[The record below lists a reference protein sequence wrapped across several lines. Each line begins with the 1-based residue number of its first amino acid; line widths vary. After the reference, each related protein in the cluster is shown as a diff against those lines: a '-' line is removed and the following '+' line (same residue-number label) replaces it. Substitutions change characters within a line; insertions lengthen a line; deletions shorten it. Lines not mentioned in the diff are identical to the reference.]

1 MEAAIPMEE
10 DTVAVYAYALPILPG
25 KVEDWKQFCRDIGER
40 SADHTES
47 RQRLRV
53 RREVIWLQRV
63 PQRGSLGV
71 VAWETDDPGRVFAGL
86 KSSDDS
92 YDRWFLD
99 RFQEIHGVDLRQP
112 PPMNELGLDW
122 QP

>member
-1 MEAAIPMEE
+1 M
-10 DTVAVYAYALPILPG
+10 AVYAYAPPILPG
-25 KVEDWKQFCRDIGER
+25 KVEDWQQFCRDIGER

-47 RQRLRV
+47 RQRLGV
-53 RREVIWLQRV
+53 RREATWLQRV
-63 PQRGSLGV
+63 PQRGSLAV

-86 KSSDDS
+86 KNSDDP

-112 PPMNELGLDW
+112 PQMNELGLDW